1 MVLNHLGNNW
11 GRRLFFG
18 LFSLYLFLPI
28 LAVLLYAF
36 ATRWTA
42 HILPDGYTLAHWS
55 EAFSDQRLLSA
66 AWRTFGLALAVTV
79 IDVLLVVPAIYW
91 QWVRNPR
98 IRTLLEL
105 AAAIP
110 FVLPYVVIAFGIL
123 TLSGRFIPMVQ
134 GTIELLALGHVA
146 IAFPFLYW
154 AVDGAMSAANVP
166 RLNEA
171 AQTCG
176 ATPAAILWRVILPNI
191 APGIATGSMLV
202 FATSFG
208 EFALVQILVGARFET
223 ISLYSLDLMSGTN
236 ANFNIL
242 AVLTVLT
249 FIIVF
254 VVSTASVYWNRG
266 VTTRGFQG
274 SSLPGGQVQEG
285 N

>member
-1 MVLNHLGNNW
+1 MVLSKL
-11 GRRLFFG
+11 GRRLLFG
-18 LFSLYLFLPI
+18 LVALYLFLPV

-42 HILPDGYTLAHWS
+42 HILPDGYTLAHWG
-55 EAFSDQRLLSA
+55 EAFSDPRLLNA
-66 AWRTFGLALAVTV
+66 TLRTIGLALVVTV
-79 IDVLLVVPAIYW
+79 VDVLLVVPAIYW
-91 QWVRNPR
+91 QWTRNPR

-110 FVLPYVVIAFGIL
+110 FVLPFVVIAFGIL
-123 TLSGRFIPMVQ
+123 TLSGQFVPALQ
-134 GTIELLALGHVA
+134 GTITLLALGHAA

-154 AVDGAMSAANVP
+154 AVDGAMAAANVP

-176 ATPAAILWRVILPNI
+176 ATPTTILWRVILPNI
-191 APGIATGSMLV
+191 APGIANGGMLV

-249 FIIVF
+249 FVVVF
-254 VVSTASVYWNRG
+254 LVSIASVYWNRG
-266 VTTRGFQG
+266 VDARGFQNSKLAG
-274 SSLPGGQVQEG
+274 SAPAEG
-285 N
+285 K